1 MFKLNNRRKTLVL
14 YTLAFCLLLVTISS
28 CSRDTHDHPDLI
40 TGEQL
45 FNYHCAGCHQN
56 SGKGKFLKGIPAN
69 RNTVLSSAQIIH
81 KINANDGEDLK
92 MPSFPKMSQAE
103 AVAIVSY
110 LKQM

>member
-1 MFKLNNRRKTLVL
+1 MFKLNNRRKALVL

-45 FNYHCAGCHQN
+45 FNYHCAGCHKN
-56 SGKGKFLKGIPAN
+56 TGKGKFLKGIPAN